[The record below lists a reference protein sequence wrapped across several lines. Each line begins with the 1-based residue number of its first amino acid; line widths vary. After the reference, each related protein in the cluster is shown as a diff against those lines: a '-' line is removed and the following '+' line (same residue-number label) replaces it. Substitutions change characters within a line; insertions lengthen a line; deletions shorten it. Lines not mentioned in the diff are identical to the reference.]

1 MSWRTSFLWLDAMRI
16 DVHAHLFSTAYID
29 GLRTVFG
36 QDDSPAGQDAQRLI
50 KWMSADP
57 RMTDLEG
64 RLEEM
69 DRWGITMQV
78 LSVPFH
84 GALVRDKPA
93 VVELTHLANE
103 MILRAGRAYPDR
115 FRVLLALPLQFPE
128 LALEVLDRFA
138 GEPQAVGVAL
148 MGSAGGRPLNDPAFF
163 PVYAELERRGL
174 PFLLHPISPPG
185 LDCMLELNL
194 ANVVGFMFET
204 TLAAVRLVFA
214 GVFERHSR
222 LQMIF
227 PHLGGLAPYLMGRL
241 QWGYE
246 RFPACNENLKAPPE
260 EYFKRFYYDTVC
272 RNVPALRMA
281 LSMFGIEHVMFGTDI
296 PFREDIDP
304 QLRDLEAL
312 GLSDAERRAID
323 ADNAA
328 RLLGISLQTSGYR
341 LSPV

>member
-1 MSWRTSFLWLDAMRI
+1 MRI

-29 GLRTVFG
+29 GLRKVFG

-69 DRWGITMQV
+69 DKWGITMQV

-93 VVELTHLANE
+93 AVELTHLANE

-163 PVYAELERRGL
+163 PVYAELERRRL

-214 GVFERHSR
+214 GVFERYSR

-281 LSMFGIEHVMFGTDI
+281 LSMFGIEHIMFGTDI

-328 RLLGISLQTSGYR
+328 RLLGISLQTSG
-341 LSPV
+341 

>member
-1 MSWRTSFLWLDAMRI
+1 
-16 DVHAHLFSTAYID
+16 
-29 GLRTVFG
+29 
-36 QDDSPAGQDAQRLI
+36 LI
-50 KWMSADP
+50 KWMSTDP

-69 DRWGITMQV
+69 EKWNIAMQV

-84 GALVRDKPA
+84 GALVEDKA
-93 VVELTHLANE
+93 AALDLTRMANDV
-103 MILRAGRAYPDR
+103 IVQAARSYPDR
-115 FRVLLALPLQFPE
+115 FRVLLAVPLQFPA
-128 LALEVLDRFA
+128 LAVEEIDRFA
-138 GEPQAVGVAL
+138 GRTEVVGVAL
-148 MGSAGGRPLNDPAFF
+148 MGSAGGRPLNDPEFMPF
-163 PVYAELERRGL
+163 YAELERRRL

-214 GVFERHSR
+214 GTFERHPN

-246 RFPACNENLKAPPE
+246 RFPACNANLAAPPE
-260 EYFKRFYYDTVC
+260 AYFKRFYYDTVC

-281 LSMFGIEHVMFGTDI
+281 LSMFGIEHVVFGTDI
-296 PFREDIDP
+296 PFREDIDL
-304 QLRDLEAL
+304 QLQDLEAL
-312 GLSDAERRAID
+312 GLSDDEKQQIASQ
-323 ADNAA
+323 NAA
-328 RLLGISLQTSGYR
+328 RLLGIPIHSR
-341 LSPV
+341 